1 MLSWNKQ
8 GHPVSPA
15 PTPRHIKDL
24 RHQLASAISDAKAYD
39 VPSICSR
46 LGLFDGET
54 EEAMRSKYK
63 YASIRISDLPAV
75 DLLGIARNYLSEDDH
90 FELSEVV
97 AKIDETAS
105 PTITSLTRKR
115 LIDLYGEFPICTEQE
130 PVEFFKALWPI
141 TTMLEAD
148 QIPGVSRTFE
158 EAIVQHT
165 MRNDDWDNKD
175 VLKAVGLAAM
185 SQRQFFRFL
194 AASVHP
200 MAQNSERQAV
210 MVGEINEHL
219 KHDGFALKIVKRIS
233 SSPVYEVQ
241 VAQLG
246 TPNDEA
252 ITASLVAFNPTDIGA
267 RWQAAQDRRLTDPSG
282 AITLSRTL
290 LEDVCKWILHEAGD
304 TSNTDKDD
312 LPVLYKKLAKAMNL
326 APDDHTESIFKQILG
341 GCSAIVEGLGALR
354 NKLSDAHS
362 PGPKRARPMPRHA
375 ELAVGLSGA
384 MAQYLVATWNAR
396 QEAAATAK

>member
-1 MLSWNKQ
+1 MLPPHEQ
-8 GHPVSPA
+8 GLSVKPA
-15 PTPRHIKDL
+15 PPPKQIKEL
-24 RHQLASAISDAKAYD
+24 RDRLSSVISDAKAHD
-39 VPSICSR
+39 VPAICFR
-46 LGLFDGET
+46 LGMEPGTSD
-54 EEAMRSKYK
+54 EAMASKYR
-63 YASIRISDLPAV
+63 YVSRRIAELSGPRV
-75 DLLGIARNYLSEDDH
+75 VEIARNFLSDEDHFDLSE
-90 FELSEVV
+90 LL
-97 AKIDETAS
+97 AKIDEAEGS
-105 PTITSLTRKR
+105 TITGLTRKR
-115 LIDLYGEFPICTEQE
+115 VIDLYGEFPICTEQE
-130 PVEFFKALWPI
+130 LIDFLKTLWPI
-141 TTMLEAD
+141 STMLEGD
-148 QIPGVSRTFE
+148 QIPGISRTLE
-158 EAIVQHT
+158 EAIFQHT
-165 MRNDDWDNKD
+165 VRNYDWDNKE
-175 VLKAVGLAAM
+175 VLKAVGLPTM

-200 MAQNSERQAV
+200 MAQNDERQAV

-219 KHDGFALKIVKRIS
+219 KHDGFALKIVKLIS
-233 SSPVYEVQ
+233 GSPVYEVQ
-241 VAQLG
+241 AAQLG
-246 TPNDEA
+246 TPNDDA

-290 LEDVCKWILHEAGD
+290 LEDVCKWILHEADD
-304 TSNTDKDD
+304 TSDTDKDE
-312 LPVLYKKLAKAMNL
+312 LPALYRKLAKAMSL

-396 QEAAATAK
+396 QEVDRKG